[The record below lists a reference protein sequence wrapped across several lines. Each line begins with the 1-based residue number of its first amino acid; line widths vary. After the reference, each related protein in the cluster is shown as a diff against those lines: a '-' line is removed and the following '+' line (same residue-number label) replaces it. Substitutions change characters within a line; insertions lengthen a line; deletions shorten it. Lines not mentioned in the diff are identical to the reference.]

1 MLGDTRRPAR
11 HRHGRPAFQQAVV
24 FVLDVGPRMHLY
36 LAQADRATADVM
48 TDKARGTFGLQHPL
62 NHRIRR
68 LPCFSFLPAAVVNY
82 SPSMRDP
89 PLQIVLKA
97 KHQVCLLLCGASE
110 TRNQE
115 SDKAALEEG
124 GEGDYSHI
132 VEAHRSAAAAV
143 RMAAPC
149 MLLGPLDGDYNC
161 TLHTIAPGHC
171 HSDFKMALAV
181 AAAVLVGQEG
191 FRGTRRIVLLSNLCS
206 REAQE
211 DPQDALTSVLGEGLQ
226 QREIALEVVHL
237 DVEAGCRIPRTY
249 NLNQVA
255 AICQQLSHNERHFPS
270 ATALLSA
277 FKFKVPSSATFSG
290 HLGVGT
296 KLHIPVRAVDKSAS
310 ALMAVLV
317 LGQPSPSSMALA
329 WRRNVSCP
337 LAPLLVAPTLSA
349 SQFGTAIKS
358 VQDVLSKDEIRW
370 ELVMAATAVPPSG
383 STPNQ

>member
-89 PLQIVLKA
+89 PLQVTPTCHCASAPRLLPLLPLRIAPQLTCPRHSPACTQIVLKA

-149 MLLGPLDGDYNC
+149 ML
-161 TLHTIAPGHC
+161 
-171 HSDFKMALAV
+171 
-181 AAAVLVGQEG
+181 
-191 FRGTRRIVLLSNLCS
+191 
-206 REAQE
+206 
-211 DPQDALTSVLGEGLQ
+211 
-226 QREIALEVVHL
+226 
-237 DVEAGCRIPRTY
+237 
-249 NLNQVA
+249 
-255 AICQQLSHNERHFPS
+255 
-270 ATALLSA
+270 
-277 FKFKVPSSATFSG
+277 
-290 HLGVGT
+290 
-296 KLHIPVRAVDKSAS
+296 
-310 ALMAVLV
+310 
-317 LGQPSPSSMALA
+317 
-329 WRRNVSCP
+329 
-337 LAPLLVAPTLSA
+337 
-349 SQFGTAIKS
+349 
-358 VQDVLSKDEIRW
+358 
-370 ELVMAATAVPPSG
+370 
-383 STPNQ
+383 